1 MGLQGSASNA
11 YDQPK
16 NIAPGIISTAGIFGG
31 SGGIGVHGFASKAG
45 FGGGAG
51 VFKCYILCICYGGS
65 YDCCN
70 GVASTP
76 LAFPPCILDN
86 IVSNAGSGV
95 AIIYWKD

>member
-1 MGLQGSASNA
+1 MGLQGAATQA
-11 YDQPK
+11 YEHVRG
-16 NIAPGIISTAGIFGG
+16 IAPGIISQAGIFGG

-45 FGGGAG
+45 LGGGAG
-51 VFKCYILCICYGGS
+51 MFKCYIVCICHGGS
-65 YDCCN
+65 FNCCN
-70 GVASTP
+70 GVAATP